1 MQGTETAG
9 GKLKYDVSYSK
20 HSSNLTGEHYLQ
32 DLITSGRRGTGK
44 GTSFGTT
51 FVKTNDITKP
61 RDAIPSTNNREKI
74 KCQYYFKGCLEALDR
89 AITNFDDIFSRDNA
103 LDDLNKNLALLW
115 EHRRYREEPY
125 GDLINEVQT
134 LLIEVKTEKITLD
147 QLKVLLEVVKDAS
160 DKQILADID
169 VNEYLI
175 KLSQTG
181 YDISKGLR

>member
-9 GKLKYDVSYSK
+9 GELKYDVSYPK
-20 HSSNLTGEHYLQ
+20 HSSNLTGEHFLQ
-32 DLITSGRRGTGK
+32 DLITSGRRGTGSPW
-44 GTSFGTT
+44 GNVFA
-51 FVKTNDITKP
+51 KTNVTTKP
-61 RDAIPSTNNREKI
+61 LGAIPSINNGEKI

-134 LLIEVKTEKITLD
+134 LLIEVKIEKITLD

>member
-1 MQGTETAG
+1 MQETETVGAE
-9 GKLKYDVSYSK
+9 LKYNVSYPK
-20 HSSNLTGEHYLQ
+20 HSSNLTGEPYLQ
-32 DLITSGRRGTGK
+32 NLITSGRKGTG
-44 GTSFGTT
+44 TPFGNA
-51 FVKTNDITKP
+51 FVKANVITKSIE
-61 RDAIPSTNNREKI
+61 AIPSINNGEKI
-74 KCQYYFKGCLEALDR
+74 KCQYYFKGCSEALER
-89 AITNFDDIFSRDNA
+89 AITNFDEIFSLANA

-115 EHRRYREEPY
+115 EYRSYREEPY

>member
-1 MQGTETAG
+1 MQGTEAVG
-9 GKLKYDVSYSK
+9 GELKYHDVNYSK
-20 HSSNLTGEHYLQ
+20 LSSNLTGERYLNN
-32 DLITSGRRGTGK
+32 LITSGRRGTGA
-44 GTSFGTT
+44 SFGNP
-51 FVKTNDITKP
+51 FAKTNDITKP
-61 RDAIPSTNNREKI
+61 RDAIPSANNKEKI

-134 LLIEVKTEKITLD
+134 LLIEVKSEKITLD

>member
-51 FVKTNDITKP
+51 FVKTNNITKP

-89 AITNFDDIFSRDNA
+89 AITNFDDIFSRGNS
-103 LDDLNKNLALLW
+103 LNDLKKNMNFSA
-115 EHRRYREEPY
+115 RS
-125 GDLINEVQT
+125 
-134 LLIEVKTEKITLD
+134 LLIANF
-147 QLKVLLEVVKDAS
+147 VL
-160 DKQILADID
+160 I
-169 VNEYLI
+169 
-175 KLSQTG
+175 
-181 YDISKGLR
+181 

>member
-1 MQGTETAG
+1 MQGTEAVG
-9 GKLKYDVSYSK
+9 GELKYHDVNYSK
-20 HSSNLTGEHYLQ
+20 LSSNLTGERYLNN
-32 DLITSGRRGTGK
+32 LITSGRRGTGA
-44 GTSFGTT
+44 SFGNP

-61 RDAIPSTNNREKI
+61 RDAIPSANNKEKI

>member
-1 MQGTETAG
+1 MPGTEAVEEEVKNDVNYN
-9 GKLKYDVSYSK
+9 KL
-20 HSSNLTGEHYLQ
+20 SSNLTGEHYLNN
-32 DLITSGRRGTGK
+32 LTTSGRRGTG
-44 GTSFGTT
+44 TSFG
-51 FVKTNDITKP
+51 KTSVNVHDITKP

>member
-1 MQGTETAG
+1 MQGTETVVG
-9 GKLKYDVSYSK
+9 EFKYEVSYPK
-20 HSSNLTGEHYLQ
+20 HSSTDSTGERYLNN
-32 DLITSGRRGTGK
+32 LITSGRRGTG
-44 GTSFGTT
+44 TSFGNT

-61 RDAIPSTNNREKI
+61 LEAIPSTNNREKI

-134 LLIEVKTEKITLD
+134 LLIDVKTEKITLD

>member
-1 MQGTETAG
+1 MQGTEAVG
-9 GKLKYDVSYSK
+9 GELKYDVNYSK
-20 HSSNLTGEHYLQ
+20 LSSNLTGERYLNN
-32 DLITSGRRGTGK
+32 LITSGRRGTG
-44 GTSFGTT
+44 TPFGNL
-51 FVKTNDITKP
+51 FVKTNVIIKP
-61 RDAIPSTNNREKI
+61 LEAIPSTNDREKI

-89 AITNFDDIFSRDNA
+89 AITNFDDIFSRNNA

>member
-1 MQGTETAG
+1 MPGTEAVEEEVKNDVNYN
-9 GKLKYDVSYSK
+9 KL
-20 HSSNLTGEHYLQ
+20 SSNLTGEHYLNN
-32 DLITSGRRGTGK
+32 LTTSGRRGTG
-44 GTSFGTT
+44 TSFG
-51 FVKTNDITKP
+51 KTSVNVHDITKP

-134 LLIEVKTEKITLD
+134 LLIEVKSEKITLD